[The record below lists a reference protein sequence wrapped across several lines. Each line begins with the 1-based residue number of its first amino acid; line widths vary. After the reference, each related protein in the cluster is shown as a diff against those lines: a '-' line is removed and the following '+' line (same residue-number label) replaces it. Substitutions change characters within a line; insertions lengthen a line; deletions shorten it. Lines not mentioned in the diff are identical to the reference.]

1 MPLVTFLLNLS
12 VTLLKE
18 FPHSLS
24 YSVNRILICIN
35 SMFGCNIQFSLT
47 QCTTNEIKE
56 AFKRIVWSSF
66 LFRQVIVGQKC
77 LYFCVDAPQ
86 WYQRASSTLQMG
98 VGQSLIFVCLFMLL
112 LWALAL
118 FFCTSFCQG
127 TYHCACGERVDS
139 LLWYGSRG
147 LNLHHQAWHQ
157 AQVSSMLSFQ
167 PQTLAFQSK
176 KNNSKWPLGKY
187 IQHHLKLATEHPT
200 VRSFCWWFSLT
211 MKRHE
216 HC

>member
-24 YSVNRILICIN
+24 YSVNRSLICIN

-98 VGQSLIFVCLFMLL
+98 VGQSLILVCLFVYVFALGFGSFLL
-112 LWALAL
+112 NILLPGYIPLCKW
-118 FFCTSFCQG
+118 
-127 TYHCACGERVDS
+127 GES
-139 LLWYGSRG
+139 
-147 LNLHHQAWHQ
+147 
-157 AQVSSMLSFQ
+157 
-167 PQTLAFQSK
+167 
-176 KNNSKWPLGKY
+176 
-187 IQHHLKLATEHPT
+187 
-200 VRSFCWWFSLT
+200 WFSPLIWVPGFELT
-211 MKRHE
+211 SSGLTPSTGIQYAIFPAPDFGFSEQEK
-216 HC
+216 